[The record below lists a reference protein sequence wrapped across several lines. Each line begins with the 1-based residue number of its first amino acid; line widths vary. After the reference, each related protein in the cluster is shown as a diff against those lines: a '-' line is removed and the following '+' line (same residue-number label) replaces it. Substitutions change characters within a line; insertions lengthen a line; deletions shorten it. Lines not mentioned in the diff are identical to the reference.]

1 MMAMPAAWA
10 SRTVAKRAGA
20 PATVF
25 FPRPTPP
32 AKAEK
37 VARWGAQVEL
47 EGEVWD
53 DANVAALARAKRD
66 GLCYV
71 HPFAD
76 REVIVAIDSKS
87 WRLARLGK
95 QRGDPVRFI
104 DDRIFADHKRAE
116 WEILKIR
123 WQRLTDSPLPNSA
136 DAE

>member
-1 MMAMPAAWA
+1 MYRL
-10 SRTVAKRAGA
+10 SS
-20 PATVF
+20 
-25 FPRPTPP
+25 
-32 AKAEK
+32 
-37 VARWGAQVEL
+37 
-47 EGEVWD
+47 D
-53 DANVAALARAKRD
+53 DATILPEFLRKERKDFSLELRRVLNRLRMVPL
-66 GLCYV
+66 
-71 HPFAD
+71 AD